1 MHKTVIAVA
10 IAVLLPLAVAGCAKE
25 SDDMAAEARL
35 NAAEAEAAASTM
47 AEAMPESPREG
58 AVAELQRARYAAAPG
73 ADAGAT
79 ASAEAADKPMEE
91 AKEIETDTRATPDQ
105 LSSTAATYED
115 GQRRFVRSAQ
125 AQFRVKDVYRS
136 AIAIEDVAA
145 AQGGFVVDNTIDAQ
159 TQSMQ
164 SRPAGEGKLIELV
177 EYTVQGRLSVR
188 VPSDNAQA
196 FLRAIAKEMEFL
208 DRRAF
213 QANDVQFELLRRELT
228 RRREELAQQQL
239 GQIADAPGRADRR
252 AEVVAARSGAMLQR
266 DEALVAQKQFED
278 KIEFATIDL
287 SLYQL
292 PKIRQTELTDVD
304 AVFRANG
311 PSFFSRLG
319 ESLRVGWY
327 GVLDLLL
334 WLLRAWPA
342 WLLLGVGA
350 YGFRRWLKARRARRT
365 PPPVPAAGD

>member
-1 MHKTVIAVA
+1 MRKTVIAVS
-10 IAVLLPLAVAGCAKE
+10 IAVMLPLALAGCAKQE
-25 SDDMAAEARL
+25 SPAAAEAAFD
-35 NAAEAEAAASTM
+35 AAD
-47 AEAMPESPREG
+47 EAMPASAPMPEPQEARAKVELSNTPVGG
-58 AVAELQRARYAAAPG
+58 A
-73 ADAGAT
+73 ADAAM
-79 ASAEAADKPMEE
+79 ADKPMEE
-91 AKEIETDTRATPDQ
+91 ALVETDTGATPDQ

-115 GQRRFVRSAQ
+115 GKRRFVRTAQ

-136 AIAIEDVAA
+136 ALAIEDVAA
-145 AQGGFVVDNTIDAQ
+145 AQGGFVVDNTIETQ
-159 TQSMQ
+159 TQSVQ
-164 SRPAGEGKLIELV
+164 RRPAGEGKLIELA
-177 EYTVQGRLSVR
+177 EYTVHGRLSVR
-188 VPSDNAQA
+188 VPSANAQA

-239 GQIADAPGRADRR
+239 GEIADAPGRADRR
-252 AEVVAARSGAMLQR
+252 AEVVAARSGAMQQR
-266 DEALVAQKQFED
+266 DEALVAQKQYED
-278 KIEFATIDL
+278 RIEFATIDL
-287 SLYQL
+287 NLYQL

-311 PSFFSRLG
+311 PGFFSRLG

-334 WLLRAWPA
+334 FLLRAWPA

-365 PPPVPAAGD
+365 PPPVPATGG